1 MYSEDELIPISALQ
15 HYLFCPRQCAL
26 IHLDQVWVENVFT
39 AEGRLLHER
48 ADSGKSVARGELKTV
63 TGLLLSSRALG
74 LSGKADVVEFHRQ
87 DNQWR
92 PFPVEYKRGR
102 PKAHDADK
110 VQLCAQALCLEDM
123 LGLPVPEG
131 ALFYGATRRRQAV
144 NFDDALRGLT
154 AQTAKSVHDL
164 LQNGRLPLPRRDDAC
179 AACSLAGACLPHL
192 NRGRAAAFLDSLRR
206 EP

>member
-87 DNQWR
+87 DN
-92 PFPVEYKRGR
+92 
-102 PKAHDADK
+102 
-110 VQLCAQALCLEDM
+110 
-123 LGLPVPEG
+123 
-131 ALFYGATRRRQAV
+131 
-144 NFDDALRGLT
+144 
-154 AQTAKSVHDL
+154 
-164 LQNGRLPLPRRDDAC
+164 
-179 AACSLAGACLPHL
+179 
-192 NRGRAAAFLDSLRR
+192 
-206 EP
+206 

>member
-26 IHLDQVWVENVFT
+26 IHLDQVWTENVFT

-48 ADSGKSVARGELKTV
+48 ADSGKSVARGDVKTV
-63 TGLLLSSRALG
+63 TGLLLCSRELG

-87 DNQWR
+87 NGQWR

-102 PKAHDADK
+102 PKKHEADK
-110 VQLCAQALCLEDM
+110 VQLCAQALCLEEM

-144 NFDDALRGLT
+144 SFDDVLRGVT
-154 AQTAKSVHDL
+154 SQTAMAVHDL
-164 LQNGRLPLPRRDDAC
+164 LQSGRLPPPRRDDAC
-179 AACSLAGACLPHL
+179 AACSLAGACLPGL
-192 NRGRAAAFLDSLRR
+192 NRGRAASFLDSLRR